1 MSSINFN
8 IFYAQFKFSFDIS
21 NYVCYT
27 KCIGGENVETI
38 NSRIA
43 QVIDT
48 QCRGNKSAFARE
60 LGITPAYAAQL
71 YSGQREPSDRTIS
84 DICRIFAIRDEWL
97 RTGRGEMQPPMTKE
111 EEIAQLV
118 NGAINGS
125 SEFKRAVIKMICSR
139 TDSELEALEAA
150 LRSVYESL

>member
-1 MSSINFN
+1 ME
-8 IFYAQFKFSFDIS
+8 QCFKERFLLVLQENRCTKSKAAELLNVS
-21 NYVCYT
+21 AAYV
-27 KCIGGENVETI
+27 
-38 NSRIA
+38 S
-43 QVIDT
+43 
-48 QCRGNKSAFARE
+48 
-60 LGITPAYAAQL
+60 QL
-71 YSGQREPSDRTIS
+71 CSGQREPSDRTIS
-84 DICRIFAIRDEWL
+84 DICRIFAIREEWL
-97 RTGRGEMQPPMTKE
+97 RTGTGEMQPPMTKE

>member
-1 MSSINFN
+1 ME
-8 IFYAQFKFSFDIS
+8 QCFKERFLLVLQESRCTKS
-21 NYVCYT
+21 KAAELLNVSAAYV
-27 KCIGGENVETI
+27 
-38 NSRIA
+38 S
-43 QVIDT
+43 
-48 QCRGNKSAFARE
+48 
-60 LGITPAYAAQL
+60 QL
-71 YSGQREPSDRTIS
+71 CSGQREPSDRTIS
-84 DICRIFAIRDEWL
+84 DICRIFAIREEWL

-150 LRSVYESL
+150 LRSVYENL

>member
-1 MSSINFN
+1 MVSFYQREVIPMTTIGEQIRDARKALSLTQKEFSAALGMSE
-8 IFYAQFKFSFDIS
+8 
-21 NYVCYT
+21 NYIWQIE
-27 KCIGGENVETI
+27 K
-38 NSRIA
+38 
-43 QVIDT
+43 
-48 QCRGNKSAFARE
+48 
-60 LGITPAYAAQL
+60 
-71 YSGQREPSDRTIS
+71 GQREPSDRTVS
-84 DICRIFAIRDEWL
+84 DICRIFAIREEWL
-97 RTGRGEMQPPMTKE
+97 RTGTGEMQPPMTKE

>member
-1 MSSINFN
+1 M
-8 IFYAQFKFSFDIS
+8 
-21 NYVCYT
+21 T
-27 KCIGGENVETI
+27 TI
-38 NSRIA
+38 ADRFLEIRKANGLSQA
-43 QVIDT
+43 
-48 QCRGNKSAFARE
+48 AFAE
-60 LGITPAYAAQL
+60 QL
-71 YSGQREPSDRTIS
+71 NLSQNFIWMVEKGQREPSDRTIS
-84 DICRIFAIRDEWL
+84 DICRIFAIREEWL
-97 RTGRGEMQPPMTKE
+97 RTGSGEMQEPMTKE

>member
-1 MSSINFN
+1 MVSFYQREVIPMTTIGEQIRDARKALSLTQKEFSAALGMSE
-8 IFYAQFKFSFDIS
+8 
-21 NYVCYT
+21 NYIWQIE
-27 KCIGGENVETI
+27 K
-38 NSRIA
+38 
-43 QVIDT
+43 
-48 QCRGNKSAFARE
+48 
-60 LGITPAYAAQL
+60 
-71 YSGQREPSDRTIS
+71 GQREPSDRTIS
-84 DICRIFAIRDEWL
+84 DICRIFAIREEWL

-150 LRSVYESL
+150 LRSVYENL

>member
-1 MSSINFN
+1 ME
-8 IFYAQFKFSFDIS
+8 QCFKERFLLVLQESRCTKS
-21 NYVCYT
+21 KAAELLNVSAAYV
-27 KCIGGENVETI
+27 
-38 NSRIA
+38 S
-43 QVIDT
+43 
-48 QCRGNKSAFARE
+48 
-60 LGITPAYAAQL
+60 QL
-71 YSGQREPSDRTIS
+71 CSGQREPSDRTIS
-84 DICRIFAIRDEWL
+84 DICRIFAIREEWL
-97 RTGRGEMQPPMTKE
+97 RTGTGEMQPPMTKE

>member
-1 MSSINFN
+1 MATIGEQIRDARKALSLTQKEFSTALGMSE
-8 IFYAQFKFSFDIS
+8 
-21 NYVCYT
+21 NYIWQIE
-27 KCIGGENVETI
+27 K
-38 NSRIA
+38 
-43 QVIDT
+43 
-48 QCRGNKSAFARE
+48 
-60 LGITPAYAAQL
+60 
-71 YSGQREPSDRTIS
+71 GQREPSDRTIS
-84 DICRIFAIRDEWL
+84 DICRIFAIREEWL
-97 RTGRGEMQPPMTKE
+97 RTGNGEMQEPMTKE